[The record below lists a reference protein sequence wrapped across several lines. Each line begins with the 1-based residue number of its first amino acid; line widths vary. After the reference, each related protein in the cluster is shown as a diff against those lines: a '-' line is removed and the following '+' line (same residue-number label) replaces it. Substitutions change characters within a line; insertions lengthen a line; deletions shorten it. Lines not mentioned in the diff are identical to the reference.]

1 MKYLLL
7 FLILF
12 FPLKLFLPYHFII
25 AFAAIIVIVVRRKIQ
40 LDTSAA
46 AIGAFIIFLLLT
58 SIFRSLYLNINNPRD
73 YIEIFR
79 FIPLLLLLLIQK
91 AIKFERADLEKIFF
105 WYVLI
110 DFVISIAQ
118 FLRFDFINI
127 ITSLYAAGHHAEK
140 SLLISSRAL
149 GLSSGPGQHGS
160 LIAFLFVFFLSG
172 IFFRKSRYNVIGV
185 IISSICI
192 LLSQSQTAFI
202 AMVGSSVAIL
212 LYYIFSGKLSQKLK
226 ALRLLLVMTVASAS
240 LIGYFFQE
248 LRYLA
253 SLVEQGT
260 DRNSF
265 QVRLEKAQYVY
276 DGINKAPELLI
287 TGYGKDYWGSFSAAM
302 DNEYLYFLAVY
313 GIVILVISIAIVL
326 VCLFR
331 GFLLRSAKEDKSI
344 YFIILTGLVI
354 AYPTAFFTDPR
365 IILLLLFV
373 VLSKQFISKPGDEK
387 VPIPIRAAG

>member
-12 FPLKLFLPYHFII
+12 FPLKLFLPYHIII
-25 AFAAIIVIVVRRKIQ
+25 ALVAILAIVIRRKIEVN
-40 LDTSAA
+40 TSAA
-46 AIGAFIIFLLLT
+46 AVAAFTVFLLLT

-91 AIKFERADLEKIFF
+91 AIKFDRANLEKIFF
-105 WYVLI
+105 WYVSI

-160 LIAFLFVFFLSG
+160 LITFLFVFFLAG
-172 IFFRKSRYNVIGV
+172 IFFKRSRYNVIGV
-185 IISSICI
+185 IIASICI

-202 AMVGSSVAIL
+202 AMVGSSISIL
-212 LYYIFSGKLSQKLK
+212 LYYIFSGKVSQKLK
-226 ALRLLLVMTVASAS
+226 ALRLWLVMTIASAS

-260 DRNSF
+260 DRSSF
-265 QVRLEKAQYVY
+265 QIRLEKAQFVY
-276 DGINKAPELLI
+276 DGINKVPELLI

-302 DNEYLYFLAVY
+302 DNEYLYVLAVY
-313 GIVILVISIAIVL
+313 GIVILCISIAIVF
-326 VCLFR
+326 VYLFR

-373 VLSKQFISKPGDEK
+373 VLSKQFISEPGDEN
-387 VPIPIRAAG
+387 VAIPLRTEG